1 MGEKVMLRHGV
12 YLWEDNSQTSES
24 YTAIFMNFYL
34 HTLLREKLY
43 KFKLKKDLGK

>member
-1 MGEKVMLRHGV
+1 MGEKVMLHHGV

-34 HTLLREKLY
+34 HTLLREET
-43 KFKLKKDLGK
+43 LKI